1 LDSFRRIEVARRLVW
16 LGSSRKDF
24 LEFPGEVQDDVE
36 VALLLAMRGEKA
48 VHAKPLLGFSGA
60 SVLEIVER
68 DPSGTYR
75 CVYTVR
81 FPSAVYVLHAFQ
93 KKFHRGIATPKEDI
107 EMIKRRLKLASEAN
121 AEVIAQEKKGRRK

>member
-1 LDSFRRIEVARRLVW
+1 MARRLVW
-16 LGSSRKDF
+16 LGSSYKDF
-24 LEFPGEVQDDVE
+24 LDFPKEVMRDVLA
-36 VALLLAMRGEKA
+36 ALLLARKGEKA

-75 CVYTVR
+75 CVYTVK

-93 KKFHRGIATPKEDI
+93 KKSHRGIATPKEDI
-107 EMIKRRLKLASEAN
+107 EMIKRRLKLAGETD
-121 AEVIAQEKKGRRK
+121 AEITKREKKGRN

>member
-1 LDSFRRIEVARRLVW
+1 MARRLIW
-16 LGSSRKDF
+16 LGSSHKDF
-24 LEFPGEVQDDVE
+24 LDFPKEVMRDVLA
-36 VALLLAMRGEKA
+36 ALLLARKGEKA

-75 CVYTVR
+75 CVYTVK

-93 KKFHRGIATPKEDI
+93 KKSHRGIATPKEDI
-107 EMIKRRLKLASEAN
+107 EMFKCRLKLAGETD
-121 AEVIAQEKKGRRK
+121 AEITKREKKGRN

>member
-1 LDSFRRIEVARRLVW
+1 MR
-16 LGSSRKDF
+16 
-24 LEFPGEVQDDVE
+24 DVLA
-36 VALLLAMRGEKA
+36 ALLLARKGEKA

-75 CVYTVR
+75 CVYTVK

-93 KKFHRGIATPKEDI
+93 KKSHRGIATPKEDI
-107 EMIKRRLKLASEAN
+107 EMFKCRLKLAGETD
-121 AEVIAQEKKGRRK
+121 AEITKREKKGRN

>member
-1 LDSFRRIEVARRLVW
+1 MAWRLVW
-16 LGSSRKDF
+16 LGSSYKDF
-24 LEFPGEVQDDVE
+24 LEFPQEIKRDVL
-36 VALLLAMRGEKA
+36 AAFLLVKKGEKA

-75 CVYTVR
+75 CVYTVK

-93 KKFHRGIATPKEDI
+93 KKSHRGIATLKEDM
-107 EMIKRRLKLASEAN
+107 EMIKRRLKLASETD
-121 AEVIAQEKKGRRK
+121 AEITEREKKGRK

>member
-1 LDSFRRIEVARRLVW
+1 MARRLVW
-16 LGSSRKDF
+16 LGSSHKDF
-24 LEFPGEVQDDVE
+24 LEFPKEVKRDVLA
-36 VALLLAMRGEKA
+36 ALLLARKGEKA

-75 CVYTVR
+75 CVYTVK

-93 KKFHRGIATPKEDI
+93 KKSHRGIATPKDDV
-107 EMIKRRLKLASEAN
+107 EMIKRRFKLASEAN
-121 AEVIAQEKKGRRK
+121 AEVIAREKKGRRE

>member
-1 LDSFRRIEVARRLVW
+1 VARRLVW
-16 LGSSRKDF
+16 LGSSYKDF
-24 LEFPGEVQDDVE
+24 LDFPKEVMRDVLA
-36 VALLLAMRGEKA
+36 ALLLARKGEKA

-75 CVYTVR
+75 CVYTVK

-93 KKFHRGIATPKEDI
+93 KKSHRGIATPKEDI
-107 EMIKRRLKLASEAN
+107 EMIKRRLKLAGETD
-121 AEVIAQEKKGRRK
+121 AEITKREKKGRN